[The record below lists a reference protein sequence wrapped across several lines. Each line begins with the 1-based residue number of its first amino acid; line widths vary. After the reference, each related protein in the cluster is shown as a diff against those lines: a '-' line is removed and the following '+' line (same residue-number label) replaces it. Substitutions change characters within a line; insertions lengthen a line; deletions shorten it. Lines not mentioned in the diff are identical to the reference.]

1 MGNITQSG
9 PVTFTAGEALEAN
22 RIVVLNASNEA
33 VYADQYERGFGYT
46 AGAAASGAAV
56 AVVPFALGE
65 TFPVIASGAYAVGT
79 MVYGAD
85 DGKVTSTSGGFCYGP
100 VVDAS
105 VAADLE
111 CSVSYGG
118 NGALGYLPL
127 ITKTASF
134 TLTSHMSGATC
145 TNLGASGAIAFS
157 LPAAPIANTLF
168 HFYVQAAQEL
178 RIDPG
183 ASDKILYLAALAP
196 ADGEYVTANA
206 AGEWVTLKANSAGDW
221 LAQGY
226 GGTWTE
232 ETP

>member
-9 PVTFTAGEALEAN
+9 PVTFTAGEALAAN

-46 AGAAASGAAV
+46 DGAAASGAAV

-105 VAADLE
+105 VAASLE

-118 NGALGYLPL
+118 NGATG
-127 ITKTASF
+127 IRTTIIKAASF
-134 TLTSHMSGATC
+134 TLTKHMSGAIC
-145 TNLGASGAIAFS
+145 NNLGASGTIVWT
-157 LPAAPIANTLF
+157 LPDTGGAGMQFTFVNS
-168 HFYVQAAQEL
+168 AAQAIQIE
-178 RIDPG
+178 PG
-183 ASDKILYLAALAP
+183 ASNGFYWSGAKQ
-196 ADGEYVTANA
+196 ADGKYLTADDEAESIQVVSDA
-206 AGEWVTLKANSAGDW
+206 ANDYITYAPN
-221 LAQGY
+221 
-226 GGTWTE
+226 GTWGVE
-232 ETP
+232 P